1 MEADNLSEHLSL
13 FQGCLPKH
21 HFISMLFRGGKKITV
36 SLKGK
41 LQVFLTLACSA
52 NELTF
57 PFN

>member
-1 MEADNLSEHLSL
+1 MKADNLSEHLSP
-13 FQGCLPKH
+13 FQGCLEKH
-21 HFISMLFRGGKKITV
+21 NFINMLFWGKKVTV
-36 SLKGK
+36 SLKRK